1 MEFMRLEGF
10 LGRTIGKLVN
20 KGIETKFGYNPNI
33 ELKNL
38 NLVIDND
45 EVILTTTM
53 TMSQKDFERFFEE
66 VTK

>member
-38 NLVIDND
+38 NLVTDND

>member
-1 MEFMRLEGF
+1 MEFMKLEGF

-20 KGIETKFGYNPNI
+20 KGIEAKFGYNPNI
-33 ELKNL
+33 ELRNL
-38 NLVIDND
+38 NLVTDHD

>member
-1 MEFMRLEGF
+1 MEFMKLEGF

-20 KGIETKFGYNPNI
+20 KGIAAKFGYNPNI

-38 NLVIDND
+38 NLVTDND

>member
-1 MEFMRLEGF
+1 MEYMKIEGF
-10 LGRTIGKLVN
+10 LGKAIGRLVN

-38 NLVIDND
+38 NLVTDND

-53 TMSQKDFERFFEE
+53 TMSQKDFEKLFEE